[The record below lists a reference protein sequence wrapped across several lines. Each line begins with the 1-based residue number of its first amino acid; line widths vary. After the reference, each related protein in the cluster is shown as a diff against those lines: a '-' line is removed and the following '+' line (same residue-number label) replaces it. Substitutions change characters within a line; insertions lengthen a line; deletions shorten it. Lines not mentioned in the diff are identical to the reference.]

1 MDSAVVIVIVGAS
14 SALLGLAL
22 RLCYISKCVSV
33 KLCCGLCEINRDTIH
48 EQVIS
53 MSDNQQQQPQPQ
65 PQQQQT

>member
-1 MDSAVVIVIVGAS
+1 MESTVLVVIVGAS

-33 KLCCGLCEINRDTIH
+33 KICCGLCEINRDTIH

-53 MSDNQQQQPQPQ
+53 VNDNQQQPQAQ
-65 PQQQQT
+65 SAI